1 MRLNKKNEISQWCYN
16 KKRTEVDIFEITMKQ
31 KMDQKKND
39 MNDDYENVKTRI
51 NELINPNEIIINNIL
66 HFLTLKTITLVEN
79 WKKFRRYNV

>member
-1 MRLNKKNEISQWCYN
+1 
-16 KKRTEVDIFEITMKQ
+16 
-31 KMDQKKND
+31 MDQKKND